1 MVDESMNE
9 GVNASQAKSNSKS
22 ALTRERII
30 TAAAQVLAERGYAG
44 TKLTDIAERAEL
56 KAGSLY
62 YHFADRD
69 DLVDSV
75 LRRGVDE
82 SYRRVKE
89 ALKALDKD
97 ASHVERLE
105 TAVDGHLHS
114 ILQFGDVTSASL
126 QLLRQLPPELQ
137 PRYRREQQRYGAVWH
152 KLIVAAQ
159 RDGAIRDDLD
169 PVRLRL
175 FILGQLNWV
184 ADWPSAAVGD
194 QDELRAEA
202 IALVLHGVIPRS

>member
-1 MVDESMNE
+1 M
-9 GVNASQAKSNSKS
+9 GAKARPSSAQGPSKS
-22 ALTRERII
+22 AITRERII

-44 TKLTDIAERAEL
+44 TKLSDIAERAEM

-62 YHFADRD
+62 YHFEDRE
-69 DLVDSV
+69 DLVDHV
-75 LRRGVDE
+75 LKRGVDE
-82 SYRRVKE
+82 SFRRVKT
-89 ALKALDKD
+89 ALKALPKD
-97 ASHVERLE
+97 AGHVRKLE
-105 TAVDGHLHS
+105 TAIDAHVHS

-159 RDGAIRDDLD
+159 NDGAIRDDLD

-184 ADWPSAAVGD
+184 ADWPRTAVGD
-194 QDELRAEA
+194 RDELRKEA
-202 IALVLHGVIPRS
+202 VALVLHGVVPSREGR

>member
-1 MVDESMNE
+1 MAPDDVGDKHNP
-9 GVNASQAKSNSKS
+9 APSQATSKS

-30 TAAAQVLAERGYAG
+30 NAAAQVLAERGYAG
-44 TKLTDIAERAEL
+44 TKLSDIAERAEL

-89 ALKALDKD
+89 ALKALDND
-97 ASHVERLE
+97 ATHVQRLE
-105 TAVDGHLHS
+105 TAIDAHLHS

-152 KLIVAAQ
+152 KLIVSAQ
-159 RDGAIRDDLD
+159 RDGEIRDDLD
-169 PVRLRL
+169 PVRLRM

-184 ADWPSAAVGD
+184 ADWPSSAVGD
-194 QDELRAEA
+194 QDELRKEA
-202 IALVLHGVIPRS
+202 IALVLHGVVPRS